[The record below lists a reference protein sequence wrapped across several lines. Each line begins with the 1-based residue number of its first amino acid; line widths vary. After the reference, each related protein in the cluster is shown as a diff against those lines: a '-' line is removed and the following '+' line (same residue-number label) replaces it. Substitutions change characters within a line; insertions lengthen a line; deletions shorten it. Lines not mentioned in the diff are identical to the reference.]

1 MRISGKLPKM
11 IVMIPSRS
19 IQTNRKSG
27 KRFIRSFALAGLM
40 LGFLGIALFGG
51 RACFADP
58 PEEEGWFFP
67 YIGSGNGLWEI
78 DAGAFFWSDRFEV
91 RNLQLLTDID
101 IAPGVRWHSLVRSNR
116 ERDTLAGFEPF
127 FDEGYLEMYGFH
139 RGKKGQ
145 FSASLKVG
153 VFRYL
158 HFPYPDAIA
167 VFDQVPGISDLNG
180 GEKTGY
186 GGSCLVLDYAHDSG
200 WGLHFTG
207 LEWGFGYPDQDSVI
221 EAYLSFKKE
230 WGQGYRF
237 EARVG
242 KLQVRP
248 EPLGRGERGWNVF
261 FGKAFE
267 AGSVGFLYEKLENQ
281 PAYTGLMVTFPVSP
295 KTQLLGSVAFDYARS
310 PEGLAV
316 HLPVAWGTIGRVS
329 RRVPDNSEAVGGLK
343 AERLRTYWQN
353 SQVRNYYEHRLDHW
367 GETYEKGLFVVME
380 EEPWTLQAEA
390 LVSPHTSF
398 GSWDDLRDWERDR
411 QGPAQISQEVTYRFY
426 RVEPR

>member
-1 MRISGKLPKM
+1 MPISTKVPKI
-11 IVMIPSRS
+11 IVMNRSRLV
-19 IQTNRKSG
+19 KG
-27 KRFIRSFALAGLM
+27 KKRVRPGSLLVFAVAWV
-40 LGFLGIALFGG
+40 FLGLLGAVLLGEE
-51 RACFADP
+51 ACFADSP
-58 PEEEGWFFP
+58 KEEGWFFP

-78 DAGAFFWSDRFEV
+78 DIGAFFWSDRFEL
-91 RNLQLLTDID
+91 RNLQLLTDVD
-101 IAPGVRWHSLVRSNR
+101 LAPGIRWHSLVRSNR
-116 ERDTLAGFEPF
+116 EKDTVSGFDPF
-127 FDEGYLEMYGFH
+127 FDEGYLEFYGFH
-139 RGKKGQ
+139 RDSKGL

-153 VFRYL
+153 VLRYL

-167 VFDQVPGISDLNG
+167 VFDQVPGVSDLAG

-186 GGSCLVLDYAHDSG
+186 GGGCLVLDYAHDSG
-200 WGLHFTG
+200 LGAHFTAIR
-207 LEWGFGYPDQDSVI
+207 WGFGYPEQDTVV
-221 EAYLSFKKE
+221 EAYLSYRKE
-230 WGQGYRF
+230 WEQGYRL

-267 AGSVGFLYEKLENQ
+267 AGAVGLLYEKLENQ

-295 KTQLLGSVAFDYARS
+295 KTKLLGSIAFDYARS
-310 PEGLAV
+310 PEGFAV
-316 HLPVAWGTIGRVS
+316 HLPVAWGTIGKVS
-329 RRVPDNSEAVGGLK
+329 RRAPENASAVGGLK

-353 SQVRNYYEHRLDHW
+353 SQVRNYYEHRLAHW
-367 GETYEKGLFVVME
+367 GEPYEKELFVVME
-380 EEPWTLQAEA
+380 EEPWFLQAEA

-426 RVEPR
+426 RVEPH